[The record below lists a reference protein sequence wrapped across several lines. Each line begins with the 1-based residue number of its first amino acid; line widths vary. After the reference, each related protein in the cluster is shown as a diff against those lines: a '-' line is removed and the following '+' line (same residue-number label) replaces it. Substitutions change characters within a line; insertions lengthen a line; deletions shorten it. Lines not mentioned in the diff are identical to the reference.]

1 MGGLWGFR
9 GCVKDRECN
18 REHMPRE
25 YVLPH
30 VLLARLFTSEDAGS
44 SHASAS
50 VCPPQSSP
58 FLSLVA
64 LNIPPLPPPPIPCQ
78 AISQVRTVY
87 SFVAEETTLAK
98 YMVALQDTLKLGIKV
113 RTGAR
118 E

>member
-1 MGGLWGFR
+1 MCICLS
-9 GCVKDRECN
+9 
-18 REHMPRE
+18 PP
-25 YVLPH
+25 VLP
-30 VLLARLFTSEDAGS
+30 LPLTW
-44 SHASAS
+44 
-50 VCPPQSSP
+50 CPEYSP
-58 FLSLVA
+58 T
-64 LNIPPLPPPPIPCQ
+64 PPPRPIPCQ